1 MPPSATAS
9 ERHTNKLDLYS
20 EYRTEYVRPRKPTLV
35 TVAPAKYLGIEGRGA
50 PGGDA
55 FNEALAALY
64 NVSFTVKMARKRIGT
79 EYGISKLEALW
90 WTDHPAQEYASVPK
104 DEWRWELLIR
114 VPEYIAEHEVNAAI
128 TSLLE
133 KKKPAAV
140 GRVML
145 VVLDEGAC
153 VQLLHRGPYEN
164 EPLSLQRMLDYA
176 KSQDLRFRG
185 KHHEIYLTDARRVA
199 PDRLR
204 TILRMPVTPAGVG
217 SRHPNSPNGKHHP

>member
-1 MPPSATAS
+1 MPPSATVS
-9 ERHTNKLDLYS
+9 ERRTNKLDLYS
-20 EYRTEYVRPRKPTLV
+20 EHRAEYVRPRKPTLV

-50 PGGDA
+50 PGGDV

-90 WTDHPAQEYASVPK
+90 WTDHPIDEFATVPK

-114 VPEYIAEHEVNAAI
+114 VPEYIADHEVNAAI

-133 KKKPAAV
+133 KRKPAAV
-140 GRVML
+140 GRVKL

-164 EPLSLQRMLDYA
+164 ESVSLQRMLDFA
-176 KSQDLRFRG
+176 KTQDLRFRG
-185 KHHEIYLTDARRVA
+185 RHHEIYLTDARRVA

-204 TILRMPVTPAGVG
+204 TILRMPVTTAGG
-217 SRHPNSPNGKHHP
+217 KSGNTHGHNGKHH